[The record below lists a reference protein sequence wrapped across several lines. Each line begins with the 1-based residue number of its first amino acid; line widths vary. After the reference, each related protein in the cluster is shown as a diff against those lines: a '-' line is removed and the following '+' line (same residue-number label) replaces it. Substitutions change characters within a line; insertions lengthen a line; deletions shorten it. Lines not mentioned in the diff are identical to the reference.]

1 MSYRENLILVFF
13 LQRLQYQKLSVVSG
27 IKEGL
32 NIEFIVMLGT
42 QIVLLVFSIAVGIPF
57 NMET

>member
-1 MSYRENLILVFF
+1 MFFF

-42 QIVLLVFSIAVGIPF
+42 QIVLLVFSIAVGIHF